1 MRRSEKAITNP
12 AELEQ
17 ILWQG
22 KVCQLAIVDEPTPYL
37 VPLNYGYR
45 DKVFYFHSAGQG
57 RKIELLKR
65 NPLVS
70 FSVYIDLGIIEAEQS
85 CNWGARFRSVIGRG
99 RVEFVEDLAQK
110 QTALELLMQQYS
122 DASFDFPAPAV
133 AGITIFK
140 LVIEQMIGKQSRA

>member
-1 MRRSEKAITNP
+1 MRRSEKQVTTP

-22 KVCQLAIVDEPTPYL
+22 KVCQLAIADDPTPYL

-45 DKVFYFHSAGQG
+45 DEVLYFHSAGQG
-57 RKIELLKR
+57 HKIDLLKR
-65 NPLVS
+65 NPHVS

-85 CNWGARFRSVIGRG
+85 CNWGARFRSVVGRG
-99 RVEFVEDLAQK
+99 RVEFVEDLEQK
-110 QTALELLMQQYS
+110 RTALELLMAQYS
-122 DASFDFPAPAV
+122 DNEFDFPTPAI

-140 LVIEQMIGKQSRA
+140 LIIEQMVGKQSRA